1 MVADSRQVIPDWS
14 SAKTCPGKV
23 IFRAEKRNPAYVEPS
38 ATKGIISY
46 TERLMERIRNFCII
60 AHVDHGKSTLADRML
75 QMTHTIADRDM
86 TAQVLDTMDLEREKG
101 VTIKA
106 SAVRMIYNAKDGQ
119 DYEFNL
125 IDTPG
130 HVDFNYE
137 VSRALYACEGAV
149 LVVDATQGIEAQ
161 TLANLYLALDANLV
175 IIPVINKIDLQSA
188 DVEGVKRDLKIL
200 LGVEDEEIIPI
211 SAKTGFGVEEVL
223 EAIVAKIP
231 APIRSEDKPLRALI
245 FDSHYDAYKGVIA
258 YVRVF
263 DGSLTANDKV
273 VMMATGTKIVP
284 VEIGIFSPNLL
295 PIDKLSAGDVGY
307 IATGLKTVSECR
319 VGDTITNAAK
329 PADAP
334 LPGYRKAKPMV
345 FAGVYPV
352 EGEDFPDLKEALEK
366 LQLNDASLTFEPES
380 SEALNFGFRCGFLG
394 LFHMEIIQERI
405 EREYDLDVVF
415 TAPSVEYK
423 VDLTDGST
431 IMIDSPAD
439 LPDEGRIKEIYEP
452 WMSLQIFSPTEYYGV
467 IMEMVR
473 KRRGIYINQEY
484 PAANRV
490 QLNFE
495 IPLSEIIVDFFDLL
509 KSNTHGYASMDYQFL
524 EYRAGDLVKLQI
536 LLNEEPVDALTAI
549 VHSQDA
555 YHKGQALV
563 SKLKE
568 IIPQQLFTI
577 PIQAYAEGR
586 VISRANVK
594 ALRKDVLA
602 KCYGGDITRKKKL
615 LEKQKRGKKRMKMVG
630 SVEIPQEAFMAI
642 LRLEN

>member
-1 MVADSRQVIPDWS
+1 
-14 SAKTCPGKV
+14 
-23 IFRAEKRNPAYVEPS
+23 
-38 ATKGIISY
+38 
-46 TERLMERIRNFCII
+46 MENIRNFCII

-75 QMTHTIADRDM
+75 QLTGTISAREMTE
-86 TAQVLDTMDLEREKG
+86 QVLDDMELEREKG

-106 SAVRMIYNAKDGQ
+106 SAVRMVYHAKDEQ

-175 IIPVINKIDLQSA
+175 IIPVINKIDLPSA
-188 DVEGVKRDLKIL
+188 QVEEVTKDLVNL
-200 LGVEDEEIIPI
+200 LGVAEDEIIPI
-211 SAKTGFGVEEVL
+211 SAKTGQNVDLVL
-223 EAIVAKIP
+223 EAIAQKIP
-231 APIRSEDKPLRALI
+231 PPSRDIDKPLRALI
-245 FDSHYDAYKGVIA
+245 FDSHYDPYKGVIA
-258 YVRVF
+258 YVRMF
-263 DGSLTANDKV
+263 DGKLSPDDRIM
-273 VMMATGTKIVP
+273 MMANGIRTQP
-284 VEIGIFSPNLL
+284 VEIGVFSPDLR
-295 PIDKLSAGDVGY
+295 PIDKLEAGDVGY

-319 VGDTITNAAK
+319 VGDTITNAVK
-329 PADAP
+329 PAAEA

-345 FAGVYPV
+345 FAGVYPT
-352 EGEDFPDLKEALEK
+352 EGEDYANLKDALEK
-366 LQLNDASLTFEPES
+366 LQLNDASLSFEPES

-394 LFHMEIIQERI
+394 LFHMEIIQERL
-405 EREYDLDVVF
+405 EREYNLDVVF
-415 TAPSVEYK
+415 TAPSVEYQ
-423 VDLTDGST
+423 VLLTKGDVIT
-431 IMIDSPAD
+431 IDSPAD
-439 LPDEGRIKEIYEP
+439 LPDESRIVEIREP
-452 WMSLQIFSPTEYYGV
+452 WLTLNIFTPSEYYGV
-467 IMEMVR
+467 VMDLVKR
-473 KRRGIYINQEY
+473 KRGIYISEEY
-484 PAANRV
+484 PSANRV

-509 KSNTHGYASMDYQFL
+509 KSGTRGYASMDYQFL
-524 EYRAGDLVKLQI
+524 EYRAGDLVKLEI
-536 LLNEEPVDALTAI
+536 LINGEKVDALTAI
-549 VHSQDA
+549 VHKSDA

-568 IIPQQLFTI
+568 LIPQQLFTI
-577 PIQAYAEGR
+577 PIQAYSQGK

-630 SVEIPQEAFMAI
+630 SVEIPQEAFMAM
-642 LRLEN
+642 LRLED

>member
-1 MVADSRQVIPDWS
+1 
-14 SAKTCPGKV
+14 
-23 IFRAEKRNPAYVEPS
+23 
-38 ATKGIISY
+38 
-46 TERLMERIRNFCII
+46 
-60 AHVDHGKSTLADRML
+60 VDHGKSTLADRML
-75 QMTHTIADRDM
+75 QMTNTIADRDM
-86 TAQVLDTMDLEREKG
+86 TAQVLDSMDLEREKG

-106 SAVRMIYNAKDGQ
+106 SAVRMVYTAKDGQ

-175 IIPVINKIDLQSA
+175 IIPVINKVDLQSA
-188 DVEGVKRDLKIL
+188 NVEEVKRDLITL
-200 LGVEDEEIIPI
+200 LGVEDDEILPI
-211 SAKTGFGVEEVL
+211 SAKTGLGVEAVL
-223 EAIVAKIP
+223 EAIAAKIP
-231 APIRSEDKPLRALI
+231 APVRSEDKPLRALI
-245 FDSHYDAYKGVIA
+245 FDSHYDSYKGVIA

-263 DGSLTANDKV
+263 DGNVTANDKIA
-273 VMMATGTKIVP
+273 MMATGTKVLP
-284 VEIGIFSPNLL
+284 VEIGVFSPDLL

-319 VGDTITNAAK
+319 VGDTITLAAK
-329 PADAP
+329 PAEAP

-352 EGEDFPDLKEALEK
+352 EGEDYPDLKDALEK
-366 LQLNDASLTFEPES
+366 LQLNDASLTYEPES

-423 VDLTDGST
+423 VELTDGST
-431 IMIDSPAD
+431 IIIDSPAD

-452 WMSLQIFSPTEYYGV
+452 WMALEIFSPTDYYGV

-473 KRRGIYINQEY
+473 KRRGIYVNQEY
-484 PAANRV
+484 PALNRV

-509 KSNTHGYASMDYQFL
+509 KSNTRGYASMDYQFL

-568 IIPQQLFTI
+568 IIPQQMFTI

-630 SVEIPQEAFMAI
+630 SVELPQEAFMAI